1 MPRSEAELSLLG
13 VEDGDDDGSAAGG
26 PEAGTAAPEAAA
38 IPAAGHDAAAA
49 AIPSANPAAAARCGT
64 WKAALGVLVG
74 VAGIGGTF
82 AFGRYEDSYWHQK
95 DPWRS
100 RREGSGFDVQA
111 DGTDKV
117 EEHFGWVRDER
128 NNPLL
133 SPTQASSEPNK
144 KQRVVVLGSGW
155 GARFFLQGIDKDKFE
170 VRVVSPRNFF
180 LFTPLLPS
188 TATGTLPSASVC
200 SPVRELISYKA
211 APLWRR
217 IYYVW
222 RGELPSETRFYPAT
236 CTDVDFAQ
244 KVVRCVGDDGEFG
257 MHFDKLVVAIGGS
270 QSGSQSG
277 GE

>member
-1 MPRSEAELSLLG
+1 MVFFRFVGRWAK
-13 VEDGDDDGSAAGG
+13 
-26 PEAGTAAPEAAA
+26 
-38 IPAAGHDAAAA
+38 
-49 AIPSANPAAAARCGT
+49 R
-64 WKAALGVLVG
+64 GVLVG

-82 AFGRYEDSYWHQK
+82 LFGRYEDYYWHQK

-236 CTDVDFAQ
+236 CTDVDFAR

-257 MHFDKLVVAIGGS
+257 MHYDKLVVAIGGTTNTFGTKGVEENCLFMKEIGDGVVSSPPPPLRSLLS
-270 QSGSQSG
+270 QLEAEPGPIWIVDSG
-277 GE
+277 GAQRDLHPV